1 MTREQASGYWMD
13 AAMDDYKE
21 HLRLLEVQSDALVGF
36 AESTE
41 GGRQ

>member
-1 MTREQASGYWMD
+1 MD

-21 HLRLLEVQSDALVGF
+21 HLRLLEVHADALVGDE
-36 AESTE
+36 ESTE

>member
-1 MTREQASGYWMD
+1 MD

-21 HLRLLEVQSDALVGF
+21 HLRFLEVHDDALVGD
-36 AESTE
+36 EKSTD